1 MQLFG
6 ALQATGKPVVRRA
19 KALIV
24 ALFLALVASLVSA
37 PIGLSDQAV
46 AGYSKKSKKKY
57 ARTYRKKRYAKRK
70 YRKSARRSY
79 KRSQRKKKY
88 SRYKSRKKR
97 YAYQGTK
104 RKRYAKK
111 RYSNKRRKYGS
122 TKRYRYKS
130 KRAKVASLGSN
141 YVPEKKSLTG
151 GGVRWAASASCLNG
165 TLKAVVYQVAANYGS
180 VTVNSTCRSKG
191 RNRAVGGAKKS
202 WHLSGNAVDFR
213 VRGNYRGVYAF
224 LKSHGSLGGVK
235 HYGGGLFHI
244 DTGPRRSW

>member
-6 ALQATGKPVVRRA
+6 APQATWKPVARRA
-19 KALIV
+19 KALVV
-24 ALFLALVASLVSA
+24 ALLLALVASFVSA

-46 AGYSKKSKKKY
+46 AGYSKKSQKKY
-57 ARTYRKKRYAKRK
+57 SRSYRKKRYAKRK

-79 KRSQRKKKY
+79 KRSQGRKKY
-88 SRYKSRKKR
+88 SRYNSRKKR
-97 YAYQGTK
+97 YANQGAK
-104 RKRYAKK
+104 RKQYSKK
-111 RYSNKRRKYGS
+111 RQRYGS

-130 KRAKVASLGSN
+130 KKTKVASLGSN
-141 YVPEKKSLTG
+141 YVPKQKSLTG
-151 GGVRWAASASCLNG
+151 GGVRWAASAGCLNG
-165 TLKAVVYQVAANYGS
+165 TLKSVVYQVAANYGS

-191 RNRAVGGAKKS
+191 RNRAVGGARKS

-213 VRGNYRGVYAF
+213 VHGNYRGVYAY